1 MNLLNDNTEN
11 PRNFWSAIKSI
22 YPTKTLKSGSSNITS
37 NQRSEKISTFG
48 QYFKNAIKS
57 LKQLSISLV
66 NFTWKY
72 NKRLGIRTVNKFSM
86 TRISKSL
93 VESELRLLKSTGLDD
108 LPPGLLKDWNLHIE
122 TTMSYF
128 KFVY

>member
-1 MNLLNDNTEN
+1 MILQSSITILQLLEFQYYNYN
-11 PRNFWSAIKSI
+11 ISI
-22 YPTKTLKSGSSNITS
+22 L
-37 NQRSEKISTFG
+37 
-48 QYFKNAIKS
+48 
-57 LKQLSISLV
+57 QLSIPLI